1 MSFGVFIVLLLILF
15 CKKTLF
21 NSGLSRKSVEAF
33 FMLPH
38 DGNFATTRCRNCYVA
53 MKKMRLRDAAFLH
66 LVQIVRIV

>member
-1 MSFGVFIVLLLILF
+1 MSFGVFVVAILISF
-15 CKKTLF
+15 CKKHYLI
-21 NSGLSRKSVEAF
+21 SGLSRKSVEAF

-66 LVQIVRIV
+66 LAQIVRIV